1 MVLDVKALVA
11 KARQDMDSVQH
22 VDQDVM
28 VGDQRVVV
36 RLWPL
41 SGLAWRDL
49 CAAHPNRGAS
59 EFDQALGYNLT
70 AVTQSYPRVYA
81 VDGDDVTDLSD
92 DWADIC
98 AVLSGPDLKALEYAV
113 WGLNEWE
120 PSQRLAAAGK
130 ASAGSRKKKRS

>member
-11 KARQDMDSVQH
+11 KARQDMDTVQH

-28 VGDQRVVV
+28 IGDRRVVV

-41 SGLAWRDL
+41 PGIAWRDL
-49 CAAHPNRGAS
+49 CALHPNRGVS

-81 VDGDDVTDLSD
+81 VDGDEVTDLSD

-113 WGLNEWE
+113 WGLNE
-120 PSQRLAAAGK
+120 
-130 ASAGSRKKKRS
+130 